1 MTKRKRVMTPNE
13 LYNRIPENSHYE
25 LECLNDFYYSHVPE
39 VGDWSLGDANEK
51 EQRVLIKEYKF
62 FDFDGRRFWRLASV
76 WFDNTKDDK
85 LADAYKPVMIIQN
98 AGREGDDHASRFIT
112 NESLYMEM
120 VSHIRSLINTK
131 YDEMYDVVD
140 PDVDINNLT
149 SFYGNEL
156 DGHFERY
163 RL

>member
-1 MTKRKRVMTPNE
+1 MTPNE
-13 LYNRIPENSHYE
+13 LYKRMPENSHFD
-25 LECLNDFYYSHVPE
+25 LDNLVGFYYNHIPE
-39 VGDWSLGDANEK
+39 IDAHDISNANET

-76 WFDNTKDDK
+76 WFDGTKDDK

-98 AGREGDDHASRFIT
+98 AGREGDDYDGRFIT
-112 NESLYMEM
+112 DEKLYLEM
-120 VSHIRSLINTK
+120 VTYIRSLINDRPYQTS
-131 YDEMYDVVD
+131 DVVD

-163 RL
+163 KH